1 MSYFKKNSEWEFPIP
16 IKYGPER
23 IKELG
28 EICYNLKIINPLIV
42 TDNGSKNLYF
52 IELVFKSLREKNIR
66 GRIFYDISPNPKD
79 FEIRNGKIQ
88 FNKYNH
94 DAVIAIG
101 GGSGMDAA
109 KGISL
114 ISRNDFDL
122 WEFDYENKRE
132 LQLFSK
138 DFVPLICIPTTAG
151 TGAETESTAM
161 ITNTEL
167 EIKTCIWHRNHKP
180 LLAILD
186 PFLTVNLPKKLTAWT
201 GCDALVHAIE
211 AFTVP
216 SFHPL
221 CDSIAL
227 EAIRLIYKW
236 LPKVYSNGD
245 NIDAR
250 GAMLVGSCLAGIS
263 FTKGL
268 GLVHAISHMI
278 GAINDNHHGLT
289 NAILLPLILEFN
301 RESYGNKINLMC
313 NSIGIKNKNYDNFYK
328 SIVYLLEKIDIPNR
342 LTLSKYDTKYIE
354 DIARKSFMDPAR
366 RTNPTPSKI
375 EDIFNIINKA
385 IVKTR

>member
-1 MSYFKKNSEWEFPIP
+1 
-16 IKYGPER
+16 
-23 IKELG
+23 
-28 EICYNLKIINPLIV
+28 
-42 TDNGSKNLYF
+42 
-52 IELVFKSLREKNIR
+52 
-66 GRIFYDISPNPKD
+66 
-79 FEIRNGKIQ
+79 
-88 FNKYNH
+88 
-94 DAVIAIG
+94 
-101 GGSGMDAA
+101 MDAA

-180 LLAILD
+180 LVAILD

-263 FTKGL
+263 FTK
-268 GLVHAISHMI
+268 
-278 GAINDNHHGLT
+278 
-289 NAILLPLILEFN
+289 
-301 RESYGNKINLMC
+301 
-313 NSIGIKNKNYDNFYK
+313 
-328 SIVYLLEKIDIPNR
+328 
-342 LTLSKYDTKYIE
+342 
-354 DIARKSFMDPAR
+354 
-366 RTNPTPSKI
+366 
-375 EDIFNIINKA
+375 
-385 IVKTR
+385 